1 VIVTCEE
8 PFQRY
13 QCEEVRTHYAK
24 FNYTPAMSACLISAT
39 PRDKIVD
46 LTQELRRMYGYL
58 FVTDLVDN
66 FYESFGSGL
75 REFIY
80 ALA

>member
-1 VIVTCEE
+1 
-8 PFQRY
+8 
-13 QCEEVRTHYAK
+13 
-24 FNYTPAMSACLISAT
+24 MSACLISAT